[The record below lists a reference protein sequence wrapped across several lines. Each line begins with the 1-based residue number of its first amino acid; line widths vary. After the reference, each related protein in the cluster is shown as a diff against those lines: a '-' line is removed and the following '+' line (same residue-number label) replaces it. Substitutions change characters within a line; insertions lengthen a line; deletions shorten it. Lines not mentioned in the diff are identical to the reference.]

1 MDPRGASRAN
11 RGAGNPPSAAV
22 LESNLSPPQLEFL
35 APIRLSWWGSG
46 EARCG
51 SARLVRGDPFAA
63 APGEM
68 LSLPGGGDPRV
79 YVSVAGGLEA
89 PLTSTRLER
98 GDLVF
103 AAKDPRAP
111 APTPPRI
118 PYAPL
123 PDEVVVRV
131 VAGLEPEIFDEASRA
146 ALLESEWRISTQS
159 DRRGLRLEGPPIPF
173 ARRPEVPPEG
183 APLGA
188 IQVPPDGRPIVFGPD
203 RPLTAG
209 YARIAN
215 VISADWRLLAQARA
229 GRTRVR
235 FREVSLDE
243 AVAARAEAVG

>member
-1 MDPRGASRAN
+1 
-11 RGAGNPPSAAV
+11 
-22 LESNLSPPQLEFL
+22 
-35 APIRLSWWGSG
+35 
-46 EARCG
+46 
-51 SARLVRGDPFAA
+51 
-63 APGEM
+63 
-68 LSLPGGGDPRV
+68 
-79 YVSVAGGLEA
+79 
-89 PLTSTRLER
+89 
-98 GDLVF
+98 
-103 AAKDPRAP
+103 
-111 APTPPRI
+111 
-118 PYAPL
+118 
-123 PDEVVVRV
+123 VVRV
-131 VAGLEPEIFDEASRA
+131 VAGLEPEIFNEASRA